1 MKSKS
6 NDSIRQTVDAL
17 AQSVHRLW
25 QAHDMAP
32 EALPAVARQA
42 FEAADLQD
50 TLTPNELLQSVL
62 GSRPLPSSS
71 EDSTLGNALVL
82 HRDEHV
88 EISAHLWIDELD
100 LPRRENRWGA
110 LQIVTGSSLLGRLVF
125 EEHKSLG
132 PGLRLGQ
139 VHLDSFDLLG
149 PDLGGG
155 PQGNPVVEIEP
166 GPDKVLSLCSIDAP
180 SMAIA
185 IRSRKTSGD
194 AFELIRPGLAVAV
207 SPSPGEAAGPIQE
220 RLRAWTLLGEVA
232 PAAQNQWFV
241 RLCCGEDLETAYCT
255 LRHAQELGYEIPDKL
270 AAEAV
275 AAHGEDLEHVL
286 RSLDGLRRHKM
297 IHATRADNDDPD
309 LRFFLAALFLAET
322 REQVDTLLDAAYGE
336 PASEEEARARL
347 GRLLGPVLVEGDDL
361 PDGLATAL
369 GRLVDGLPMESAI
382 DAVDVEADEREDLGD
397 FLSQVAEAM
406 TGSSIFDPLFTA

>member
-207 SPSPGEAAGPIQE
+207 PPSPGEAAGPIQE
-220 RLRAWTLLGEVA
+220 RLRAWT
-232 PAAQNQWFV
+232 
-241 RLCCGEDLETAYCT
+241 
-255 LRHAQELGYEIPDKL
+255 
-270 AAEAV
+270 
-275 AAHGEDLEHVL
+275 
-286 RSLDGLRRHKM
+286 
-297 IHATRADNDDPD
+297 
-309 LRFFLAALFLAET
+309 
-322 REQVDTLLDAAYGE
+322 
-336 PASEEEARARL
+336 
-347 GRLLGPVLVEGDDL
+347 
-361 PDGLATAL
+361 
-369 GRLVDGLPMESAI
+369 
-382 DAVDVEADEREDLGD
+382 
-397 FLSQVAEAM
+397 
-406 TGSSIFDPLFTA
+406 

>member
-1 MKSKS
+1 M
-6 NDSIRQTVDAL
+6 
-17 AQSVHRLW
+17 
-25 QAHDMAP
+25 
-32 EALPAVARQA
+32 
-42 FEAADLQD
+42 
-50 TLTPNELLQSVL
+50 
-62 GSRPLPSSS
+62 
-71 EDSTLGNALVL
+71 
-82 HRDEHV
+82 
-88 EISAHLWIDELD
+88 
-100 LPRRENRWGA
+100 
-110 LQIVTGSSLLGRLVF
+110 
-125 EEHKSLG
+125 
-132 PGLRLGQ
+132 
-139 VHLDSFDLLG
+139 
-149 PDLGGG
+149 
-155 PQGNPVVEIEP
+155 
-166 GPDKVLSLCSIDAP
+166 
-180 SMAIA
+180 
-185 IRSRKTSGD
+185 
-194 AFELIRPGLAVAV
+194 
-207 SPSPGEAAGPIQE
+207 
-220 RLRAWTLLGEVA
+220 A